1 MNGISLFIERVE
13 LMVNQFSPIKY
24 FCSISFSR
32 TLKFLIRPIGLI
44 FVVAFFI
51 SSISISEANEFESLL
66 NDLGNKSRSKIKI
79 AVQKLGELGNPAALP
94 ALNALKSK
102 RLAVTGK
109 GNIVILN
116 ESENQAVDVLT
127 GEKLNIESLIFKK
140 PRINNTVR
148 RYLATAIAKL
158 KLNSKESTVR
168 LEAAKELLK
177 RSSSSVLDL
186 VEASLKI
193 EKNNDVREALLLVLA
208 KINIEGNDR
217 NKRIESINTIKKFGS
232 KDFYT
237 VLERVLQKNDKGEFL
252 EEDSE
257 IRDSAAKAIKS
268 IKQRQI
274 FIDQIANLFYG
285 LSLGSVLLLA
295 ALGLAITFGLMG
307 VINMAHGEM
316 LMIGAYATF
325 VVQNLFVEYLPSY
338 FDWYLIVAIPVSF
351 LASAIVGIILERSV
365 IRHLYGRPL
374 ETLLATWGISLV
386 LIQTVRLTFGAQNVE
401 VANPFYLSGGVE
413 VFNGVVFPYSRI
425 MIIVFVVFVVT
436 AIWALLQKTSLGLQV
451 RSVTQNREMA
461 SCMGISTRKVDM
473 WTFGLGSGVGGLGG
487 LALSQI
493 GNVGPELGR
502 MYIVDSFMV
511 VVLGGVGKIAGT
523 VAGALGIGIVNKFLE
538 PISGAVLGKIIVLIL
553 IIALIQKRP
562 QGLFA
567 LKGRSVDN

>member
-1 MNGISLFIERVE
+1 
-13 LMVNQFSPIKY
+13 MVNHVFLPKPV
-24 FCSISFSR
+24 CSITGSNIF
-32 TLKFLIRPIGLI
+32 KVFIRPVWFFSLLVC
-44 FVVAFFI
+44 FTSFI
-51 SSISISEANEFESLL
+51 SIAEANDFESLL

-79 AVQKLGELGNPAALP
+79 AVQKLGELGNPAALH
-94 ALNALKSK
+94 ALSALKNK
-102 RLAVTGK
+102 RLATTEEGK
-109 GNIVILN
+109 LVILN
-116 ESENQAVDVLT
+116 EPEDQGSDALT
-127 GEKLNIESLIFKK
+127 GEKLDIGSLTLRK
-140 PRINNTVR
+140 PRINNSVR
-148 RYLATAIAKL
+148 RYLSAAIAKL
-158 KLNSKESTVR
+158 KLSSEESAVR
-168 LEAAKELLK
+168 LEAAQELLK
-177 RSSSSVLDL
+177 RSSSSVLAL
-186 VEASLKI
+186 VEAALKK
-193 EKNNDVREALLLVLA
+193 ETNDDVKETLSLVLA
-208 KINIEGNDR
+208 KINLEGEDR
-217 NKRIESINTIKKFGS
+217 NKRIESINTIKKFGNN
-232 KDFYT
+232 DFHS
-237 VLERVLQKNDKGEFL
+237 VLEELLKQNDKGEYF

-268 IKQRQI
+268 IKQRQV
-274 FIDQIANLFYG
+274 FVDQIANLFYG
-285 LSLGSVLLLA
+285 LSLGSILLLA

-325 VVQNLFVEYLPSY
+325 VVQNLFIEYLPSF

-425 MIIVFVVFVVT
+425 VIIVFVVFVVT

-461 SCMGISTRKVDM
+461 ACMGIPTHKVDM
-473 WTFGLGSGVGGLGG
+473 WTFGLGSGVAGLGG

-523 VAGALGIGIVNKFLE
+523 VAGALGIGVINKFLE
-538 PISGAVLGKIIVLIL
+538 PVSGAVLGKIIVLVL

-567 LKGRSVDN
+567 LKGRSADN